1 MGFFQATNGI
11 DSKAN
16 VLVTG
21 SVFVSTNISA
31 SGNITGSNLFASN
44 TISGSNISAS
54 GDIVVGDDIFVK
66 GMDSAGG
73 FTSAVN
79 TVVVRSTQNGQLFTI
94 PTSSFQVPAIV
105 QYDLQTGGTASYTAA
120 TTPSV
125 AQLNGGF
132 ITIVPTDTPMLSL
145 DLSSITTDYR
155 VEIISYGD
163 GVNDERCNLQIRTPN
178 TGNGWNAYLTGWY
191 TGTQESEGYQWIT
204 SGNGNTLFNT
214 KTTINRRL
222 DSSSR
227 TIITIDISTKYI
239 FVHCSNISD

>member
-1 MGFFQATNGI
+1 MGFLQASNGI

-21 SVFVSTNISA
+21 SIFGT
-31 SGNITGSNLFASN
+31 SNATFTN

-54 GDIVVGDDIFVK
+54 GDIIAGDDIFVK
-66 GMDSAGG
+66 GMDTLLTG

-79 TVVVRSTQNGQLFTI
+79 TVVLRSTLNGQLFAI
-94 PTSSFQVPAIV
+94 PTSSFQIPAIV
-105 QYDLQTGGTASYTAA
+105 DYEIQTGGTASYTAA

-132 ITIVPTDTPMLSL
+132 ITIVPTSTPMLSL
-145 DLSSITTDYR
+145 DLSDIRTDYR
-155 VEIISYGD
+155 VEIISYGN
-163 GVNDERCNLQIRTPN
+163 GNNDKRLNLQIRTPN

-191 TGTQESEGYQWIT
+191 TGTQESVAYQWIT
-204 SGNGNTLFNT
+204 NGNGNTLFNT
-214 KTTINRRL
+214 KSSAADRRL

-227 TIITIDISTKYI
+227 TIIAIDISNKNI
-239 FVHCSNISD
+239 MIHCSNISD